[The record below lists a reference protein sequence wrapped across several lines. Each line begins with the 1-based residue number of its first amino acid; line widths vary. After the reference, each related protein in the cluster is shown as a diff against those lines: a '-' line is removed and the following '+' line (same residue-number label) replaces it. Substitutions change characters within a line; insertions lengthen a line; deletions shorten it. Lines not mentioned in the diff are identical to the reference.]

1 MPDIKVAVVEDN
13 DAMREG
19 LRMILNGSPGF
30 TCVCASADAETALL
44 GIPRAQPD
52 VVLMD
57 IHLPGQSGIEC
68 VRQLRAR
75 MPDLRIIMLTI
86 EADSQRVFQ
95 SLQAGAGGYLVKNLP
110 PAEIL
115 ECIRE
120 AHRGGAPMS
129 SPIARMV
136 VQSFHQHGPSPSPQ
150 ENLTERET
158 GILNLFAQ
166 GYRTKEVA
174 ETLGISPG
182 TVESH
187 LRNIYDKLHVR
198 SIAGAVA
205 RALQQRR

>member
-1 MPDIKVAVVEDN
+1 MPDIRVALVEDN

-19 LRMILNGSPGF
+19 LKMVLSGSPGF
-30 TCVCASADAETALL
+30 TCVCALADAESALHR
-44 GIPRAQPD
+44 IPLEQPD

-68 VRQLRAR
+68 VRQLRAQI
-75 MPDLRIIMLTI
+75 PNLRIIMLTI
-86 EADSQRVFQ
+86 EANSQRVFH
-95 SLQAGAGGYLVKNLP
+95 SLQAGASGYLVKNLP

-115 ECIRE
+115 ECIQE

-129 SPIARMV
+129 SQIARMV
-136 VQSFHQHGPSPSPQ
+136 VQSFHQRGAASSPQ
-150 ENLTERET
+150 QHLTPREAEV
-158 GILNLFAQ
+158 LDLFAQ

-174 ETLGISPG
+174 ESLTISTG

-187 LRNIYDKLHVR
+187 LRNIYAKLHVR

-205 RALQQRR
+205 HSLRPRN

>member
-19 LRMILNGSPGF
+19 LQMILSGSPGF
-30 TCVCASADAETALL
+30 RCVCALADAESALHR
-44 GIPRAQPD
+44 IPQEQPD

-68 VRQLRAR
+68 VRQLREQ
-75 MPDLRIIMLTI
+75 MPGLRIIMLTI
-86 EADSQRVFQ
+86 EANNQRVFQ
-95 SLQAGAGGYLVKNLP
+95 SLQAGASGYLVKNLP

-129 SPIARMV
+129 SQIARMV
-136 VQSFHQHGPSPSPQ
+136 VQSFHQRGAAPSPQ
-150 ENLTERET
+150 QNLTEREAEL
-158 GILNLFAQ
+158 LNLFAQ

-174 ETLGISPG
+174 EALAISPG

-187 LRNIYDKLHVR
+187 LRNIYAKLHVR

-205 RALQQRR
+205 HSLRQRE